1 MYRERPK
8 SPSFTHSGEAT
19 RMFRTAMSLEGG
31 KDQGEVVHN
40 TSEGQTDGQR
50 GRGEDSLR
58 APASEGESSSFCGS
72 ALPGPTTCLAGTWLR
87 QEPWLVF
94 PAAHTLWL
102 PPCISLLSPVS
113 HHSFSRIST
122 SKSVLCS
129 PYLPQSLHVLS
140 PLLGM
145 LGGSPTTF
153 LITINLS
160 LFCDP
165 TAAHSS
171 LSGGTGRARTP

>member
-31 KDQGEVVHN
+31 RDQAEVVHN
-40 TSEGQTDGQR
+40 TSGGQTDGQR
-50 GRGEDSLR
+50 GRGEESFR
-58 APASEGESSSFCGS
+58 APASGGESSSFCGS
-72 ALPGPTTCLAGTWLR
+72 ALPGPTTHLAGTWLR

-94 PAAHTLWL
+94 AAAHTPWL

-113 HHSFSRIST
+113 HHPFSCVST
-122 SKSVLCS
+122 SKPVLCS
-129 PYLPQSLHVLS
+129 PYLLQSLHVLS

-145 LGGSPTTF
+145 LSPCSHF
-153 LITINLS
+153 REE
-160 LFCDP
+160 
-165 TAAHSS
+165 A
-171 LSGGTGRARTP
+171 

>member
-1 MYRERPK
+1 
-8 SPSFTHSGEAT
+8 
-19 RMFRTAMSLEGG
+19 MFRTAMSLEGG

-40 TSEGQTDGQR
+40 TSEGQTDGQMDR
-50 GRGEDSLR
+50 EAEEKTASGPQPLKGNQAAS
-58 APASEGESSSFCGS
+58 PASEGESSSFCGS